1 MHNVFLSQSVVVCVW
16 MQPSVLHKISTPG
29 FSYELE
35 VQFIEKNCNMTRD
48 LDLWTMEI
56 KNKREMK
63 TSTWIMNNTLNWK
76 CKPEFDVKVDSLES
90 ALIKKVCYIS
100 DPDSQL

>member
-1 MHNVFLSQSVVVCVW
+1 MRIQ
-16 MQPSVLHKISTPG
+16 
-29 FSYELE
+29 LE
-35 VQFIEKNCNMTRD
+35 
-48 LDLWTMEI
+48 
-56 KNKREMK
+56 
-63 TSTWIMNNTLNWK
+63 SWIIYYLK